1 MLLSRRRRAALMLFW
16 IAIMVIG
23 TRPAHAAFADTAAAP
38 TMGITAITVA
48 APTGVSLAGTKCT
61 TSYDTSTATYT
72 TTMHARLDWNAS
84 TTPRGV
90 TGYVVTV
97 YFSDGTHY
105 PYAQT
110 DAATTSLTGD
120 YDASIST
127 QNIRVTVTTL
137 TSYGWTRESAISG
150 AVKC

>member
-1 MLLSRRRRAALMLFW
+1 MNRLQYCAMVLIGVVLMLLGPM
-16 IAIMVIG
+16 
-23 TRPAHAAFADTAAAP
+23 TTAFAAMNDTARLT
-38 TMGITAITVA
+38 TMSVGTVDVT

-61 TSYDTSTATYT
+61 SSWNGYYWT

-90 TGYVVTV
+90 TGYRVTV
-97 YFSDGTHY
+97 VFSDGTRQ
-105 PYAQT
+105 PYAT
-110 DAATTSLTGD
+110 VPASITSMTGD
-120 YDASIST
+120 YDASIQT

-137 TSYGWTRESAISG
+137 TSYGWTEESAISG